1 MNILVIGLGSIA
13 KKHIDA
19 IKEIN
24 QNVVIYALRSSNT
37 SLPYPGIIDIYSLDN
52 LRNKPDFILISN
64 PTYLHKY
71 AMEIAELTN
80 LKGAEQK
87 QLVIDIIRKIVK
99 ESQISVENESICLDF
114 IDSGTLSQTIDLI
127 VDATKGRLAINKPIS
142 LAKRVLLCCLPF
154 LNRRATIN
162 NN

>member
-1 MNILVIGLGSIA
+1 MTTFEIAYNTFSQKMDGKLIKPENIM
-13 KKHIDA
+13 
-19 IKEIN
+19 
-24 QNVVIYALRSSNT
+24 IYV
-37 SLPYPGIIDIYSLDN
+37 
-52 LRNKPDFILISN
+52 
-64 PTYLHKY
+64 KY

-99 ESQISVENESICLDF
+99 ESQLSVEDESICLDF
-114 IDSGTLSQTIDLI
+114 IDSGTLSQTIDII

-142 LAKRVLLCCLPF
+142 LAKRILLCCLPF
-154 LNRRATIN
+154 INRRTRIN